1 MVIGR
6 MPSMRLILLTLF
18 IFFGGCVANQ
28 GPDVVFVSSVD
39 YEKAFDAA
47 VDAASSRGLK
57 PVFVDRRGGV
67 IETSPTVAG
76 SVVEPWKQRASSPR
90 QTLENTL
97 SLQRRTA
104 RFEFRPTKMPT
115 EPNAKEGLLVG
126 PDLLAVAGYDLINY
140 IGQLELR
147 VWVYVDRHYTQGMRR
162 GTWSLNSE
170 TVSTVLPAREPWEQ
184 SLSRF
189 WAPVS
194 RDISAER
201 TILSAIEMQLHG
213 E

>member
-1 MVIGR
+1 
-6 MPSMRLILLTLF
+6 MRLILLTLF
-18 IFFGGCVANQ
+18 IFFAGCAANQ

-47 VDAASSRGLK
+47 VYAASSRGLK

-76 SVVEPWKQRASSPR
+76 SVVEPWKRGASSPR

-97 SLQRRTA
+97 SLQRRSA
-104 RFEFRPTKMPT
+104 RFEFRPTKMPI

-126 PDLLAVAGYDLINY
+126 PDLLAVAGQDLTNY
-140 IGQLELR
+140 NGQLELR

-184 SLSRF
+184 SPSRF

-201 TILSAIEMQLHG
+201 TILSAVEMQLDG

>member
-18 IFFGGCVANQ
+18 IFFAGCVANQ

-126 PDLLAVAGYDLINY
+126 PDLLAVAGHDLTNY
-140 IGQLELR
+140 NGQLELR

-184 SLSRF
+184 SPSRF